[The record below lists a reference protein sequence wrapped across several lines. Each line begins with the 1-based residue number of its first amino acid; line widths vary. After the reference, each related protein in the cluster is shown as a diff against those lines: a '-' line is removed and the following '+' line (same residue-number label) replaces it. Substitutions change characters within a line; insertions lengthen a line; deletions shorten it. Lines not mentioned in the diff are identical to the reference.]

1 MALPGAGHP
10 GQRPAA
16 GVSEQVDLGGQPAA
30 GAAQRLPVLVIR
42 LSP

>member
-10 GQRPAA
+10 GQRPAP
-16 GVSEQVDLGGQPAA
+16 GVGEQVDLAGQPASRP
-30 GAAQRLPVLVIR
+30 AQRLPVLVIR